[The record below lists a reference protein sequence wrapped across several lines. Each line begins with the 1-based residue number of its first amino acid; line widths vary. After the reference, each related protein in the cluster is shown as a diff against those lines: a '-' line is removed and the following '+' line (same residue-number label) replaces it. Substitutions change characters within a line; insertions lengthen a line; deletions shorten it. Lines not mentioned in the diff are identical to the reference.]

1 MGLDANLYRAPKK
14 YENVPFISPKDSF
27 SDSEFE
33 ELHYW
38 RKFWPLQYWMERLYQ
53 KKGGTEEFNC
63 VYLQLTKDDLKQL
76 KKDCK
81 YFDKEASMF
90 PEDSKKL
97 RLVLDRAR
105 KIIDNG
111 ECVFYWCWY

>member
-14 YENVPFISPKDSF
+14 YEDVPFIIPNDSF

-33 ELHYW
+33 EFHYW

-63 VYLQLTKDDLKQL
+63 VYLQLTKDDLNQL

>member
-1 MGLDANLYRAPKK
+1 MGLDASLYSAPKE
-14 YENVPFISPKDSF
+14 YENVSFINPKDSF

-38 RKFWPLQYWMERLYQ
+38 RKFWGLQYWMERLYQ

-63 VYLQLTKDDLKQL
+63 VYLQLTKDDLNQL
-76 KKDCK
+76 KKNCK
-81 YFDKEASMF
+81 NFCIDSCMF
-90 PEDSKKL
+90 PDDIKNL
-97 RLVLDRAR
+97 RLVIDKAI

-111 ECVFYWCWY
+111 KCVFYWCWY